1 MSVINTNV
9 KSLIAQDSLRA
20 NNNKLS
26 QAMERLSTGSKVNSA
41 KDDAA
46 GLAIG
51 TRMTSQVRGLNM
63 AIKNANDGINL
74 AQTAEGAM
82 TEVTDMLQRMRELSV
97 QAGNSTN
104 TDTDRA
110 AMNAEIT
117 QLKSE
122 IDRVASTTQ
131 FNNINILDGSFA
143 DKKLQIGNNANQTMG
158 MTIKSIAAS
167 VLGERADGPATQ
179 ATRAAVTVQGMSTK
193 AADYQG
199 KSFAV
204 TANGVTTN
212 VNLPAKVGS
221 TSAVAKIEKAVV
233 GADQGPAAS
242 FVLANQSYKPQT
254 VDMST
259 AASRVFDVRLGSGEY
274 KSVDLTNA
282 LSAALGVGVNELNN
296 PTNFAISRSDEVTKD
311 QFSTAL
317 NAALASAGVA
327 ATGSVDKFGMVKIAA
342 NDGSNVSLR
351 NGLTQ
356 AGGAGTFVSSFI
368 TSTALPTPSNAID
381 LTDQHNTGFAMA
393 VNGGATT
400 RVEFSDLLN
409 NPSLVKDRTAVT
421 KVELQNVLQTKLDSL
436 FTGDNAIKVNIDN
449 EGFINLNVKGGDRKV
464 VISEATGTM
473 NDGVTTGP
481 TTGAAT
487 LFGAI
492 GTVDNNDVTKNLE
505 TQGILTV
512 ATPFQQKN
520 LAMTVSVNGLDPVN
534 IDMTSYLKANVVD
547 LQAATGEEITTA
559 LQAALNDKFKGEDAV
574 TVTMGGD
581 GKLNFAV
588 AGGQQYLKIANYT
601 PPDGTGAGN
610 FVTNYVGAVTMDS
623 NIQESNDF
631 KGSVVWSDS
640 RSSGASAAAFKD
652 PFSAYQVYTD
662 TGEKTPFADTSRPQS
677 TLTFAT
683 GGHAIATGGVFA
695 LSIAGTAVSYTVTA
709 DDVADTSMATLS
721 NNIAKTINAN
731 ATLAPKILATAGNG
745 GVITMTDVAAGTAL
759 STNTVTSY
767 TKSAANESYV
777 VGDIV
782 ASTWV
787 AKASGITVDGTNNTL
802 TLDLEGVTSSLT
814 LSSGKYSSLENLA
827 AEINLQVDK
836 SAMFQGEN
844 AIKATVYSGDD
855 VYHLDNPTNMNKYLV
870 IENAGGKQITVSG
883 NFTTVAPGTGAGL
896 SFGTEKNSQIN
907 STRILNSLGL
917 PWNNVDTAHKVA
929 GGVNTTA
936 DNGLVSV
943 TVANG
948 SSSITKQV
956 SLGNQSATR
965 AFSDFASDLGSAINA
980 AFAADGYSVK
990 TSFAGGK
997 LSVGLDQA
1005 GANSIT
1011 LGGAAIKDAFGSD
1024 TVTASGS
1031 TGEEAVLS
1039 SMSDVAAAINQDLTT
1054 ANSGVTAS
1062 FDAATGKLKFEATT
1076 GVTGTASAL
1085 SLSGDALAGLQFGS
1099 SLSATGSAGNAT
1111 NARIS
1116 DISVLTTDSANAALG
1131 SIDNAIQ
1138 YVSDQRANLG
1148 AIQNR
1153 LEHTVNN
1160 LTNIVTN
1167 TEASRS
1173 AILDADYSKETTAL
1187 AKSQI
1192 LTQAATAMLA
1202 QANQSAQ
1209 GVLSLLK

>member
-1 MSVINTNV
+1 MIMSVINTNV

-82 TEVTDMLQRMRELSV
+82 TEVTDMLQRMRELAV

-179 ATRAAVTVQGMSTK
+179 ATRASLAVQGMSTK

-233 GADQGPAAS
+233 GVDQGAATS
-242 FVLANQSYKPQT
+242 VVLGNQAFMART
-254 VDMST
+254 VDMH
-259 AASRVFDVRLGSGEY
+259 AATSRVFDIRVGNGSFQ
-274 KSVDLTNA
+274 SVDVSSA
-282 LSAALGVGVNELNN
+282 LKNVLGVTTNELNAPGTYAN
-296 PTNFAISRSDEVTKD
+296 STSDEVTQAQFVTAVNQAMKD
-311 QFSTAL
+311 
-317 NAALASAGVA
+317 AGVN
-327 ATGSVDKFGMVKIAA
+327 ATASVDSHGMVKFAA
-342 NDGSNVSLR
+342 NDGSSLSMR
-351 NGLTQ
+351 EGTTQ
-356 AGGAGTFVSSFI
+356 GSLVVNGTFINSFV
-368 TSTALPTPSNAID
+368 TGAAVGAPLNALDMTTQSKAGFTIAVNDGVAVDID
-381 LTDQHNTGFAMA
+381 LT
-393 VNGGATT
+393 
-400 RVEFSDLLN
+400 SLLDN
-409 NPSLVKDRTAVT
+409 QSFVKDRSAVT
-421 KVELQNVLQTKLDSL
+421 ASELTNVLQTKLDQT
-436 FTGDNAIKVNIDN
+436 FTGPNAIKVSVDN
-449 EGFINLNVKGGDRKV
+449 EGFVNLNVQGGLRKAV
-464 VISEATGTM
+464 LTETAAMASNGGAVG
-473 NDGVTTGP
+473 
-481 TTGAAT
+481 TGAAAI
-487 LFGAI
+487 FGAA
-492 GTVDNNDVTKNLE
+492 GTIDNNDVTKNLE
-505 TQGILTV
+505 VQGILGV
-512 ATPFQQKN
+512 ATPFQEKN
-520 LAMTVSVNGLDPVN
+520 MVMTVAVNGNNPVN
-534 IDMTSYLKANVVD
+534 IDMTSYIRANVQD
-547 LQAATGEEITTA
+547 LQAATGEEITKA
-559 LQAALNDKFKGEDAV
+559 VQAAFNDKFTGNDAV

-581 GKLNFAV
+581 GKMNFAV
-588 AGGQQYLKIANYT
+588 AGDQKYLKITDYT
-601 PPDGTGAGN
+601 STEVGATAGN
-610 FVTNYVGAVTMDS
+610 FVTNLVGAVTMNS
-623 NIQESNDF
+623 NIRPSADY
-631 KGSVVWSDS
+631 KGSVVYSDQ
-640 RSSGASAAAFKD
+640 RTAGAAVKFVN
-652 PFSAYQVYTD
+652 PFSEYQAYT
-662 TGEKTPFADTSRPQS
+662 TGTSVKPFSDENRAVQ
-677 TLTFAT
+677 TLTFSTAHT
-683 GGHAIATGGVFA
+683 IVAGDTFA
-695 LSIAGTAVSYTVTA
+695 LNINGSSATYTVTA
-709 DDVADTSMATLS
+709 ADVADTTFKTFVSNVAANINNTSATNAKVFAAAEGTSIRLTDMTGLSSDASAQPATL
-721 NNIAKTINAN
+721 TTV
-731 ATLAPKILATAGNG
+731 ATVTSTGTYVTGDIG
-745 GVITMTDVAAGTAL
+745 GKAAWTTSATAL
-759 STNTVTSY
+759 STVGNTDLTVAVDGSPSVTLNVTSG
-767 TKSAANESYV
+767 SYSTLE
-777 VGDIV
+777 DL
-782 ASTWV
+782 ASEV
-787 AKASGITVDGTNNTL
+787 
-802 TLDLEGVTSSLT
+802 
-814 LSSGKYSSLENLA
+814 
-827 AEINLQVDK
+827 NLQIAK
-836 SAMFQGEN
+836 SGGFQGDN
-844 AIKATVYSGDD
+844 AIKAVVYSGQDS
-855 VYHLDNPTNMNKYLV
+855 YHAGVPTATNKYLV
-870 IENAGGKQITVSG
+870 LENSGGHPVAVSG
-883 NFTTVAPGTGAGL
+883 GLATTFMGSELNT
-896 SFGTEKNSQIN
+896 QIN
-907 STRILNSLGL
+907 STRILSSLGQ
-917 PWNNVDTAHKVA
+917 PWSNLDTANKVA
-929 GGVNTTA
+929 GGVDTTA
-936 DNGLVSV
+936 GAGVVSV

-956 SLGNQSATR
+956 SLANQSATR
-965 AFSDFASDLGSAINA
+965 SFSDFASDLGSAINA

-990 TSFAGGK
+990 TSFANGK

-1005 GANSIT
+1005 GAKTIT
-1011 LGGAAIKDAFGSD
+1011 LGGAAIQDAFGSA

-1039 SMSDVAAAINQDLTT
+1039 SMTDVAAAINQDLAT

-1062 FDAATGKLKFEATT
+1062 FDAASGKLKFEATT
-1076 GVTGTASAL
+1076 GVTGTASTL
-1085 SLSGDALAGLQFGS
+1085 SLSGDALTGLQFGTA
-1099 SLSATGSAGNAT
+1099 LSATGSAGNAT

-1116 DISVLTTDSANAALG
+1116 DISVLTTDSANASLG